1 MKHSQNVNDIW
12 GDEIDDAIRALDQLA
27 NVGAIELR
35 NHSARLGKP
44 LESIGGGEKSLYM
57 KRGIPG

>member
-1 MKHSQNVNDIW
+1 VNDTW

-35 NHSARLGKP
+35 NDSARLGKP
-44 LESIGGGEKSLYM
+44 LEAVGGGKS
-57 KRGIPG
+57 RST